1 MILEIPKLGIRLRDD
16 VFSCLSTCSTGFDL
30 IQNEEDCG
38 LTTRLHIDIDTPIA
52 LNGSPKDL
60 LFVKGGNSRKVMQE
74 ASQIPENTDKVMN
87 DNTGD
92 FHVQEMLKL
101 A

>member
-1 MILEIPKLGIRLRDD
+1 MILGIPKLGIRLRDD
-16 VFSCLSTCSTGFDL
+16 VFGCFFTCSTSFDL

-52 LNGSPKDL
+52 LNEYPKDL
-60 LFVKGGNSRKVMQE
+60 LFVKGGKSRKDMQE
-74 ASQIPENTDKVMN
+74 ASQIPEKADKVMN

-92 FHVQEMLKL
+92 VHVQEMLKL

>member
-1 MILEIPKLGIRLRDD
+1 
-16 VFSCLSTCSTGFDL
+16 
-30 IQNEEDCG
+30 
-38 LTTRLHIDIDTPIA
+38 
-52 LNGSPKDL
+52 
-60 LFVKGGNSRKVMQE
+60 MQE
-74 ASQIPENTDKVMN
+74 ASQNPEKADKVMN